1 MAMFGACGVWA
12 RLTLAVAIFFMCLI
26 GLFIKYNATL
36 YAPLGAFMAVMGTS
50 QMLGGCRTGPQNTH
64 LAYHGLVS
72 IVVATAIMIVV
83 DFVFQPARASNQA
96 HDAFVA
102 AWKKIDVAMRALFDK
117 TETKAGGRSTNTI
130 LQAIVDA
137 ETLGQEAAQEP

>member
-1 MAMFGACGVWA
+1 
-12 RLTLAVAIFFMCLI
+12 
-26 GLFIKYNATL
+26 
-36 YAPLGAFMAVMGTS
+36 MAVMGTS

-64 LAYHGLVS
+64 VAYHGLVS

-96 HDAFVA
+96 HDAFVE

-117 TETKAGGRSTNTI
+117 NETKAGGRATNSI

-137 ETLGQEAAQEP
+137 ETLGQEAAQEPR